1 MGCVDCSE
9 NQYLNEMLDVGSAI
23 TVKTLVPLSCYFWGI
38 LTVTAP
44 AGYHVVGT
52 DCLARHLYFNMVEVA
67 TLCMQLV
74 SDWLCYLSTNE
85 PFRLKSGSCVLV
97 SVWLYSRVA
106 CVRFHPS
113 RLSRS

>member
-1 MGCVDCSE
+1 
-9 NQYLNEMLDVGSAI
+9 MLDVGSAI
-23 TVKTLVPLSCYFWGI
+23 TVKTSVPLSCYWAIIQVIFWGI

-74 SDWLCYLSTNE
+74 SLGFTGSTKAE
-85 PFRLKSGSCVLV
+85 IFG
-97 SVWLYSRVA
+97 
-106 CVRFHPS
+106 
-113 RLSRS
+113 